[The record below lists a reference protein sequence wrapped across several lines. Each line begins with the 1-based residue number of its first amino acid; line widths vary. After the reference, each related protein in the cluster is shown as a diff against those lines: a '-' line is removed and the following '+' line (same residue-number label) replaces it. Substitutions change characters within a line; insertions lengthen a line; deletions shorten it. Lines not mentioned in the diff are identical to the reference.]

1 VPLPTDTCGG
11 PTVSRFAS
19 SSSRTK
25 PAINEPCG
33 CSASSGLTAAQLLR
47 FGVIGLASTLAYGV
61 AYLLLR
67 LVMGAQPANLL
78 ALLVTAVG
86 NTAANR
92 RFTFGVRGT
101 DQVAIDRQEA
111 PSAGSGRLR
120 AHLVDSVSVR

>member
-19 SSSRTK
+19 SSRTK

-33 CSASSGLTAAQLLR
+33 WSASSGLTAAQLLR